1 MKAFTNTTEWDWL
14 AVKNIPIKPL
24 EEDLVPI
31 NFFPEKIQI
40 SPQYFLQK
48 LPGAIPELYLRQG
61 VYEKLITA
69 SNDLPSGYKFLI
81 YDAWRDIKTQQ
92 ALFDILYERHR
103 QQNPNMTVNELQ
115 QLTLKIVAL
124 PSTNLLKPSP
134 HNTGGSVDL
143 TIIDSVGRLLN
154 MGTPFDEASIRAQT
168 TYFDDPLNVIRK
180 NRQLLYNIM
189 TRHGFTNYSE
199 EWWHYDYGN
208 QNWAWVSG
216 QSYAVYIGT
225 SPQFAWHSPF

>member
-1 MKAFTNTTEWDWL
+1 
-14 AVKNIPIKPL
+14 
-24 EEDLVPI
+24 
-31 NFFPEKIQI
+31 
-40 SPQYFLQK
+40 
-48 LPGAIPELYLRQG
+48 
-61 VYEKLITA
+61 
-69 SNDLPSGYKFLI
+69 
-81 YDAWRDIKTQQ
+81 
-92 ALFDILYERHR
+92 
-103 QQNPNMTVNELQ
+103 
-115 QLTLKIVAL
+115 LTLKIVAL

-216 QSYAVYIGT
+216 QSYAVYTGT

>member
-1 MKAFTNTTEWDWL
+1 MKAFTKTTEWDWL
-14 AVKNIPIKPL
+14 AVKNVPIKPL

-103 QQNPNMTVNELQ
+103 QHTASRSGKPFIRYERPPPTTTVRREW
-115 QLTLKIVAL
+115 IRR
-124 PSTNLLKPSP
+124 P
-134 HNTGGSVDL
+134 HLV
-143 TIIDSVGRLLN
+143 IIRTQG
-154 MGTPFDEASIRAQT
+154 MC
-168 TYFDDPLNVIRK
+168 
-180 NRQLLYNIM
+180 
-189 TRHGFTNYSE
+189 H
-199 EWWHYDYGN
+199 
-208 QNWAWVSG
+208 
-216 QSYAVYIGT
+216 
-225 SPQFAWHSPF
+225 